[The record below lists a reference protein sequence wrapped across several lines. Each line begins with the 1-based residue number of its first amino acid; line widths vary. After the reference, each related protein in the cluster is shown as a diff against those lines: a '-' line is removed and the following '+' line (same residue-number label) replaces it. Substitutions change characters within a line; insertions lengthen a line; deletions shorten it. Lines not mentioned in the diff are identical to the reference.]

1 MGISDLRDL
10 NLCLLAPWVQRYQ
23 DGEGKLW
30 RSIVDFKYNG
40 YVAQQETTR
49 PFEKWLNGRL
59 KLLSWDIVGKW
70 VMTKRLDSGKTSG
83 LVVTP

>member
-1 MGISDLRDL
+1 MAMS
-10 NLCLLAPWVQRYQ
+10 QM
-23 DGEGKLW
+23 
-30 RSIVDFKYNG
+30 F
-40 YVAQQETTR
+40 YVAQQETTH

>member
-1 MGISDLRDL
+1 MAMS
-10 NLCLLAPWVQRYQ
+10 QM
-23 DGEGKLW
+23 
-30 RSIVDFKYNG
+30 F